1 MSLSSIYQII
11 VFAGQSFWRNFWLS
25 IVTITIIVLALLSI
39 NCLIILNV
47 ITDTAV
53 NIVKEKV
60 DVSVYFR
67 PAATEN
73 QVLEVQ
79 TYLSSLT
86 KVKEISY
93 ISQQQALQNFRQK
106 HQSDPVIIQSL
117 EELDKNPLGATLIV
131 KAKNIEDYPEI
142 LQVLNNSKYNELI
155 SDKNFDDNKIYIG
168 KIKKVSDNINW
179 IGLLASSIFIFI
191 AVLIVFNTI
200 RVAIY
205 THQKEIA
212 IMKLVGAANWFIRSP
227 FLVESIFYGTIAWLI
242 AVGLIYPL
250 LNLLQPFLT
259 NFFLTDSFNIIS
271 YFKDNFWSLFG
282 LELLLVVFLNIVSS
296 SVAIR
301 RYLKV

>member
-1 MSLSSIYQII
+1 M
-11 VFAGQSFWRNFWLS
+11 
-25 IVTITIIVLALLSI
+25 
-39 NCLIILNV
+39 
-47 ITDTAV
+47 
-53 NIVKEKV
+53 
-60 DVSVYFR
+60 
-67 PAATEN
+67 
-73 QVLEVQ
+73 
-79 TYLSSLT
+79 
-86 KVKEISY
+86 
-93 ISQQQALQNFRQK
+93 
-106 HQSDPVIIQSL
+106 
-117 EELDKNPLGATLIV
+117 
-131 KAKNIEDYPEI
+131 
-142 LQVLNNSKYNELI
+142 LNNSKYNELI